1 MSIPPTDRDPVDSE
15 NADQAHDS
23 RSPWCSE
30 CHDYTRGH
38 VSVLSEGMRQFYGAT
53 TYKCD
58 ECRKPMWTASGCR
71 VSMRRCRIF
80 SIAGIAGIIISGLG
94 LRYSGPH
101 VAAIAVTAWNLL
113 VINFL
118 FVRPCW
124 MRKRHLRRFQEWSAK
139 AALYGNNV

>member
-1 MSIPPTDRDPVDSE
+1 
-15 NADQAHDS
+15 
-23 RSPWCSE
+23 
-30 CHDYTRGH
+30 
-38 VSVLSEGMRQFYGAT
+38 
-53 TYKCD
+53 
-58 ECRKPMWTASGCR
+58 MWTASGCR
-71 VSMRRCRIF
+71 VSMRRCRLF

-94 LRYSGPH
+94 LWYSGPH

-124 MRKRHLRRFQEWSAK
+124 IRKRHLLRFQEWSTK